1 MTSAPQRAAYFSRP
15 WVWDLRPTPGPHTA
29 ALLLL
34 PHGGGS
40 AHAFTEWPTHFPD
53 DVTVLAAQYPGRGSR
68 FGEPPARSMEE
79 LRDALVDALDALDL
93 PLVIFGNSLGAL
105 LGFEVAWCLEQA
117 GRPPAA
123 LCVSGAW
130 APHAREPGAT
140 YGDALWSDAALVDW
154 LHEYGGMP
162 AQVLADP
169 DLLTLV
175 LDAVRAD
182 LTIVENYRFGPAPRR
197 LACPITV
204 LGGTEDRLV
213 SERTLRAWRERT
225 RRDAEVHLLPGD
237 HFHFADHL
245 PYVTGLVR
253 AHLPTPAD
261 PSGKRAEHDR
271 T

>member
-1 MTSAPQRAAYFSRP
+1 MNSVPRRATYFSRP

-40 AHAFTEWPTHFPD
+40 AHAFTEWPAHFPD
-53 DVTVLAAQYPGRGSR
+53 DIAVLAAQYPGRGAR
-68 FGEPPARSMEE
+68 FGEPPAHGMDE
-79 LRDALVDALDALDL
+79 LCDALVRALDPLDL

-105 LGFEVAWCLEQA
+105 LGFEVAWRLQQA
-117 GRPPAA
+117 RRPPAA

-130 APHAREPGAT
+130 APHARDPGAT
-140 YGDALWSDAALVDW
+140 YGDALWSDSALVDW

-169 DLLTLV
+169 DLLQIV

-182 LTIVENYRFGPAPRR
+182 LTIVENYRFGSERR
-197 LACPITV
+197 QLTCPITV

-213 SERTLRAWRERT
+213 SERTLTAWSERT
-225 RRDAEVHLLPGD
+225 RQDTVVHRLPGG

-261 PSGKRAEHDR
+261 ASGKRAEK
-271 T
+271 